1 MDKLNQDLQ
10 VEFEFTNKHG
20 LHTRPGAVLVG
31 IAKKFTCDITITN
44 LTTQGKPAN
53 AKSLMKLMVSSIKCG
68 HRILI
73 QFQGPDAQVAMEAI
87 MEGLQSGL
95 GE

>member
-1 MDKLNQDLQ
+1 MNQSNQDLQ
-10 VEFEFTNKHG
+10 VEFVLANKHG

-31 IAKKFTCDITITN
+31 ITKNFNCDITITN
-44 LTTQGKPAN
+44 LTTQGKPTN
-53 AKSLMKLMVSSIKCG
+53 AKSLMKLMTSSIKCG

-73 QFQGPDAQVAMEAI
+73 QFKGSDAQEAMKSV
-87 MEGLQSGL
+87 MEGFENGL